1 MATPAPAQDV
11 TAIDERGAV
20 DEAKVPAPV
29 SGGEPAAPATP
40 KRINV
45 AVNPETIGALQLVI
59 EREGVTLTEAV
70 RRLIGYG
77 EVLYRAAK
85 LEQAQLQIKTA
96 TETKQV
102 IIL

>member
-1 MATPAPAQDV
+1 MTPST
-11 TAIDERGAV
+11 TARGAAGARITP
-20 DEAKVPAPV
+20 E
-29 SGGEPAAPATP
+29 APATGRSDPKPKAIAP

-45 AVNPETIGALQLVI
+45 AVNPETVEALQRVI
-59 EREGVTLTEAV
+59 DREGVTLTEAV

-85 LEQAQLQIKTA
+85 EDGAELLIKTE
-96 TETKQV
+96 TETRQV